1 MPAPVLPMRSIAQTG
16 IDVSVLGLGTVK
28 LGRDEGVKYPERFS
42 IPDDAAVRELLALA
56 QSLGINLIDTAPA
69 YGSSEER
76 LGQLLAKQR
85 QQWIICTKAG
95 EEFEHGASSYHF
107 RPEQIR
113 ACVERSLKRL
123 RTDYLDIV
131 LIHSD
136 GNDLD
141 IIDNFGALDVLSD
154 LKKQGLI
161 RASGMSTKTVD
172 GGIRAAQLS
181 DIVMATLNLDYR
193 DELPVFDFCAQNAKS
208 VFVKKAFGSGHLFSG
223 ANALQDT
230 MDLTLNAKG
239 ATSVIAGTINPKHLR
254 ENVEA
259 AVRATAR

>member
-1 MPAPVLPMRSIAQTG
+1 MQSSFLPRRTIAKTG
-16 IDVSVLGLGTVK
+16 IDVGVIGLGTVK
-28 LGRDEGVKYPERFS
+28 LGRNEAVKYPQRFS
-42 IPDDAAVRELLALA
+42 IPDDTAARELLALA
-56 QSLGINLIDTAPA
+56 QTLGINLIDTAPA

-95 EEFEHGASSYHF
+95 EEFERGESSYHF

-113 ACVERSLKRL
+113 ASVERSLKRL

-141 IIDNFGALDVLSD
+141 IIDNLGALDVLND
-154 LKKQGLI
+154 LKQRGLI
-161 RASGMSTKTVD
+161 RATGMSTKTID
-172 GGIRAAQLS
+172 GGIRAAQLA
-181 DIVMATLNLDYR
+181 DIVMATLNPGYR
-193 DELPVFDFCAQNAKS
+193 DELPVFDFCAQNDKAA
-208 VFVKKAFGSGHLFSG
+208 FVKKAFGSGHLFSG
-223 ANALQDT
+223 ANALQET
-230 MDLTLNAKG
+230 MDLVLNTKG
-239 ATSVIAGTINPKHLR
+239 VASVIAGTINPAHLR

-259 AVRATAR
+259 AVKAVR

>member
-1 MPAPVLPMRSIAQTG
+1 MLAQRAIAQTG
-16 IDVSVLGLGTVK
+16 IAVSVIGLGTVK
-28 LGRDEGVKYPERFS
+28 LGRNEGVKYPQGFS
-42 IPDDAAVRELLALA
+42 IPDDAAAGALLAQA
-56 QSLGINLIDTAPA
+56 QALGINLIDTAPA
-69 YGSSEER
+69 YGNSEER

-85 QQWIICTKAG
+85 QQWIICSKAG
-95 EEFEHGASSYHF
+95 EEFEHGQSSYHF

-113 ACVERSLKRL
+113 ASVERSLARL
-123 RTDYLDIV
+123 RTDYIDIV

-154 LKKQGLI
+154 LKARGLI
-161 RASGMSTKTVD
+161 RASGMSTKTVE
-172 GGIRAAQLS
+172 GGIRAAQCS
-181 DIVMATLNLDYR
+181 DIVMATLNLGYR
-193 DELPVFDFCAQNAKS
+193 DELPVFDFCAQNGKS

-230 MDLTLNAKG
+230 MDLVLNTQG
-239 ATSVIAGTINPKHLR
+239 VTSVIAGTINPKHLR

-259 AVRATAR
+259 ATRAVAM